1 MHRDFI
7 GIEIDKLF
15 IPFIGKINNDI
26 ENNLIDEDIWKKA
39 SKKNKNEVE
48 IKSNYISLKLTEML
62 LEEEKRLIK
71 KLQRIRT
78 EQCIELE
85 KERARWRVLK
95 NYGNSFIN

>member
-15 IPFIGKINNDI
+15 IPFLGKINNDI
-26 ENNLIDEDIWKKA
+26 ENNLIDKDVWKKA
-39 SKKNKNEVE
+39 SKKTKNDAE
-48 IKSNYISLKLTEML
+48 IKSHYISLKLTEML
-62 LEEEKRLIK
+62 LDEEKRLTK

-78 EQCIELE
+78 EQYIELE

-95 NYGNSFIN
+95 NYGNSFI

>member
-15 IPFIGKINNDI
+15 ISFMGKIKNDI
-26 ENNLIDEDIWKKA
+26 ENNLIDKDVWKKA
-39 SKKNKNEVE
+39 SEKTKNDTE
-48 IKSNYISLKLTEML
+48 IKSHYISLKLTEML
-62 LEEEKRLIK
+62 LDEEKRLTK

-78 EQCIELE
+78 EQYVELE

-95 NYGNSFIN
+95 NY

>member
-39 SKKNKNEVE
+39 SKKTKNDTE
-48 IKSNYISLKLTEML
+48 IKSHYISLKLTEML
-62 LEEEKRLIK
+62 LEEEKRLTK

-78 EQCIELE
+78 EQYIELE
-85 KERARWRVLK
+85 KERAHCRILK
-95 NYGNSFIN
+95 NF